1 MSEEGREPEGKEQKS
16 HDISSASEDRN
27 QLTYLV
33 TDAPPWYLCIF
44 LAIQHCLTA
53 FGATISI
60 PLILSEGLCLQHD
73 SLTQSHLIN
82 SIFFVSGLC
91 TLLQVTFGVR
101 LPILQGGTFSLLT
114 PTMAMLSMPEWEC
127 PAWTRNASLV
137 DTSSPVFKEEWQSRL
152 RNLQGSIMVASL
164 LQIVVGFLGVI
175 GFLMRFIGPLT
186 IAPTITLIGLSL
198 FESSAAKA
206 GTHWGISAM
215 TTLLIILFSQYLRL
229 IPVPVPA
236 YNKLK
241 KLHTSKFYIF
251 QRISILLGI
260 VVSWLICYILTVS
273 DVLPSNPAHYGHLA
287 RTDVKGN
294 VISDA
299 SWFTFP
305 YPGQWGVPSVSLAG
319 VFGLMAGIICSMA
332 ESMGDYYACAKLSGA
347 PPPPR
352 HAINRGIG
360 VEGLGSL
367 LAGAF
372 GTGNGTTS
380 FSENVAVLG
389 ITKVGSRTVILL
401 SGVFLILMGILGKI
415 SAVFTTIPDPV
426 VGGMFMVMFGVITAT
441 GISNLQSTDM
451 NSSRTIFIFG
461 FSMFSALSIPNWI
474 VKNPGSLHTGV
485 KEVDHVLHIL
495 LTTNM
500 FVGGFLGFVLD
511 NTIPGTK
518 RERGL
523 PDREHEDVSDKF
535 SASLELYDL
544 PFGLTSFLSSQS
556 WVRYVPFCPWRDR
569 DTDGRTEDNNVMLR
583 RGSELSSHG
592 EIVEM
597 R

>member
-1 MSEEGREPEGKEQKS
+1 IYLQTTMAERDTELEQKS
-16 HDISSASEDRN
+16 HDLSSPPEGRN
-27 QLTYLV
+27 KLTYLV

-44 LAIQHCLTA
+44 LAIQHLLTA
-53 FGATISI
+53 FGATVSI
-60 PLILSEGLCLQHD
+60 PLILSEGLCLQYD
-73 SLTQSHLIN
+73 KLTQSHLIN

-114 PTMAMLSMPEWEC
+114 PTIAMLSMPEWEC
-127 PAWTRNASLV
+127 PAWTHNASLV
-137 DTSSPVFKEEWQSRL
+137 DPSSPIFKEVWQSRL

-164 LQIVVGFLGVI
+164 LQIVVGFSGII

-229 IPVPVPA
+229 IPVPLPA
-236 YNKLK
+236 YDKTK
-241 KLHTSKFYIF
+241 KLHMSKFYIF
-251 QRISILLGI
+251 QRVSILLGI
-260 VVSWLICYILTVS
+260 VVSWLICYILTVC
-273 DVLPSNPAHYGHLA
+273 DVLPSNPARYGHLA
-287 RTDVKGN
+287 RTDVKEN
-294 VISDA
+294 VVSDA
-299 SWFTFP
+299 SWFTFA
-305 YPGQWGVPSVSLAG
+305 YPGQWGMPTVSLAG
-319 VFGLMAGIICSMA
+319 VFGLIAGIICSMA
-332 ESMGDYYACAKLSGA
+332 ESVGDYHACAKLSGA
-347 PPPPR
+347 PPPPK

-389 ITKVGSRTVILL
+389 ITKVGSRRVIFL
-401 SGVFLILMGILGKI
+401 SGVFMILIGVLGKI
-415 SAVFTTIPDPV
+415 SAVLTTIPDPV

-461 FSMFSALSIPNWI
+461 FSMFSALAIPNWI
-474 VKNPGSLHTGV
+474 VKNPSFVRTGV
-485 KEVDHVLHIL
+485 GQVDQVLHIL

-500 FVGGFLGFVLD
+500 FVGGFLGFFLD
-511 NTIPGTK
+511 NTIPAIGAK
-518 RERGL
+518 CERGL
-523 PDREHEDVSDKF
+523 PDREHGDVPDQF
-535 SASLELYDL
+535 LASLELYDL
-544 PFGLTSFLSSQS
+544 PFGLTSFFSSRS
-556 WVRYVPFCPWRDR
+556 WVRYIPFCP
-569 DTDGRTEDNNVMLR
+569 
-583 RGSELSSHG
+583 
-592 EIVEM
+592 
-597 R
+597 